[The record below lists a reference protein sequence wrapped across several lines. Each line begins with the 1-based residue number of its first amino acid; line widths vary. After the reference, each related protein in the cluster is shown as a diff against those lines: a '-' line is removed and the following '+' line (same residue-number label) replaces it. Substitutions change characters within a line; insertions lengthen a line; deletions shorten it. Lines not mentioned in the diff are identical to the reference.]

1 MGRIG
6 GERPNTRVFS
16 FFSFSVLFCS
26 FYFFQI
32 SNLNMDLVMN
42 FTIGQLFNFIYPV

>member
-16 FFSFSVLFCS
+16 FFLFLFCFALS
-26 FYFFQI
+26 IFFQI

-42 FTIGQLFNFIYPV
+42 FTIGQMFNFIYPV